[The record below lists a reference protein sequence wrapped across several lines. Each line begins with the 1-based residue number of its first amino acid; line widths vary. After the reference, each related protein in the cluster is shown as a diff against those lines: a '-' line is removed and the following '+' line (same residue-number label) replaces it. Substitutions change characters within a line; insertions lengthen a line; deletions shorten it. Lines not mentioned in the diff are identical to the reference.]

1 MQNETGALDI
11 EELKQM
17 LIQHKAEL
25 SERQERVTRHT
36 RHRDNAL
43 PPDFADQAV
52 ELANEETLV
61 ALDREISQELCQI
74 EHALRRIEAD
84 KYLDCE
90 KCDRPIAE
98 QRLIAL
104 PYATRCIQCAN
115 GSSDGSIPSTTN
127 RSAGSCELIST
138 R

>member
-1 MQNETGALDI
+1 MNVD
-11 EELKQM
+11 ELKQT
-17 LIQHKAEL
+17 LIKRRAEL
-25 SERQERVTRHT
+25 SERQERVKRHT
-36 RHRDNAL
+36 RHRDEPL

-61 ALDREISQELCQI
+61 ALDKEISQELCQI

-98 QRLIAL
+98 QRLVVL
-104 PYATRCIQCAN
+104 PYATQCIRCAN
-115 GSSDGSIPSTTN
+115 GHSARSLPGTT
-127 RSAGSCELIST
+127 
-138 R
+138 

>member
-1 MQNETGALDI
+1 MNVDEF
-11 EELKQM
+11 KQT
-17 LIQHKAEL
+17 LIQRRVEL

-36 RHRDNAL
+36 RHRDEPL

-52 ELANEETLV
+52 ELANGETLV

-74 EHALRRIEAD
+74 DHALRRIEAD
-84 KYLDCE
+84 QYLDCE
-90 KCDRPIAE
+90 KCGEPIADK
-98 QRLIAL
+98 RLIAV

-115 GSSDGSIPSTTN
+115 GSSVRSIP
-127 RSAGSCELIST
+127 RLEAQEVV